1 MKADQSPAFWIE
13 AFTGSRWRNIGCVI
27 VAGIDAPDAIRGRII
42 FYRPLRRWED
52 SYMRR
57 DQSIGFDLAV
67 YDYLK
72 LETQVE
78 FVVTFAEDTEQM
90 NIALIDDFSFSKNYG
105 QGIQMRAKIADTVT
119 LQNAKPLKYPN
130 AIPHIKVRS
139 EEPENSFENKNKKS
153 GSKNGGNQASLFERT

>member
-1 MKADQSPAFWIE
+1 MKLDQSPACWIE
-13 AFTGSRWRNIGCVI
+13 AFTGSRWRVIGCVM
-27 VAGIDAPDAIRGRII
+27 VAGIDAPDAIRGRTI
-42 FYRPLRRWED
+42 FYRSLKRWED

-67 YDYLK
+67 YNHLK

-78 FVVTFAEDTEQM
+78 FVVTFAQDTEQM
-90 NIALIDDFSFSKNYG
+90 NIALIDDFSFSRNYG
-105 QGIQMRAKIADTVT
+105 QGIQMRASIADTVT

-139 EEPENSFENKNKKS
+139 EEPESSFENRNKKS
-153 GSKNGGNQASLFERT
+153 SSEKRDLPF